1 MKKSI
6 WFAFTMVCLLCSCAA
21 DPIIVDHDEIVE
33 DNTRSYSRSIKTE
46 DNTCNIRFA
55 MYEAFDGYTVK
66 VDSVRI
72 IQAPEGIDN
81 CCMDN
86 LTSADHISDNRTCPT
101 FNDHMERFH
110 TFPLP
115 KDTIS
120 DVIISYDFTITSE
133 DNSKEVIRISNATFT
148 IPANEIKWTRKG
160 YFTYRIRISADTNGT
175 TDGTTIGLH
184 AITFDVTVAPS

>member
-1 MKKSI
+1 MKKYI

-21 DPIIVDHDEIVE
+21 DPIIIDHDEIA
-33 DNTRSYSRSIKTE
+33 DDYTRSYSHATKSE